1 LSGIAQA
8 PERFRSTPALERI
21 LLPLTADVKSEHQ
34 FFDGAA
40 VLERFGGDL
49 DFAAECSQVL
59 AAGLPAMIHA
69 LHDGMEGDSAE
80 QVFRA
85 AHTLKGALS
94 NFVPDGPTKTAGRI
108 EHLARDER
116 LAEASEAIA
125 TLERQVIVLMSG
137 LRELQLL
144 LS

>member
-1 LSGIAQA
+1 V
-8 PERFRSTPALERI
+8 ERI
-21 LLPLTADVKSEHQ
+21 LLPLTTDVKSKHQ

-40 VLERFGGDL
+40 VLERFGGDV

-59 AAGLPAMIHA
+59 ANGLPAMIQA
-69 LHDGMEGDSAE
+69 LHDGMEIDSAE

-94 NFVPDGPTKTAGRI
+94 NFLSDGPTKTAARI
-108 EHLARDER
+108 ENLARDEQ
-116 LAEASEAIA
+116 LAEASDAIA
-125 TLERQVIVLMSG
+125 TLEREITMLMSG
-137 LRELQLL
+137 LRDLQLL